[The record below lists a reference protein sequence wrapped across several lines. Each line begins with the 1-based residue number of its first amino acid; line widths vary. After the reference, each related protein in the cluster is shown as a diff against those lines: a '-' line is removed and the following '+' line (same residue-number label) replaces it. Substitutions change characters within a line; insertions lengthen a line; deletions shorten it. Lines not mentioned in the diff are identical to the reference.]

1 MQDVNSNQGMFQVTD
16 EQPSARVPEH
26 HRYIWPVVATLLPQK
41 KAQLIL
47 DAGCGGG
54 EIACR
59 LAEAGNR
66 VVAVDLSKG
75 KSVPINGSV
84 RYVIRSVEQPLT
96 DLGPFDAIMSI
107 EVIEHLYSPQ
117 KAMGNF
123 YEALKPGGTLIMTTN
138 YHGYV
143 KNLAL
148 SMSNRWDRHFEA
160 TVEGGQV
167 KFFSRKTL
175 NELLRGAGFE
185 RLEYRYVGR
194 GPLVW
199 NSIVACA
206 RKSVAST

>member
-1 MQDVNSNQGMFQVTD
+1 MQDVNSNQGMFQLVD
-16 EQPSARVPEH
+16 EPPSVSVPDH
-26 HRYIWPVVATLLPQK
+26 HRYIWPVVVKFLPQE

-47 DAGCGGG
+47 DAGCGRG
-54 EIACR
+54 ELACR

-75 KSVPINGSV
+75 RSVPTNGSV

-96 DLGPFDAIMSI
+96 DLGPFDSIMSI

-117 KAMGNF
+117 KALGNF

-143 KNLAL
+143 KNLGL
-148 SMSNRWDRHFEA
+148 SMFNRWDRHFEA
-160 TVEGGQV
+160 RVEGGQL

-175 NELLRGAGFE
+175 NDLLRRAGFGQ
-185 RLEYRYVGR
+185 LEYRYVGR
-194 GPLVW
+194 GPLIW
-199 NSIVACA
+199 NSIVVRAQ
-206 RKSVAST
+206 KSVAST